1 MSRKLLLTLTLCPSL
16 MVALGACKSLTVE
29 LGKKQNT
36 SQTKDVE
43 NSEDQAARLY
53 VSWNSMEDNLER
65 LEELKKEGAR
75 AFLERYQDEGRVLL
89 RSLFRQFRDSV
100 VRNANTEHNYG
111 LSLLGS
117 LEPGQCKVLKNPQDL
132 FAMEDYGD
140 IRPLL
145 QTAILSKIKASDASQ
160 LNPSLPGSV
169 DTVTK
174 LVFFELGVKLDGT
187 SGFEKT
193 DVAEIMKADIAM
205 QVVHEQGESP
215 DLQEA
220 DGKSF
225 RFSFVH
231 EASADANQRLELEAI
246 VAKGIYDHAPEG
258 SQDFLRM
265 SYSKQKTWQVLEVK
279 NGRRVE
285 GQAENLVYSRRIALY
300 PESPSG
306 KQFKLVDT
314 TRYQMAGVQSRSFR
328 IDLDKREV
336 CAVTQGGKEPPIPGG
351 PGKDPNPKPTP
362 TPTPTPNP
370 DQPGQNDPGQNPDDP
385 SQNQK

>member
-1 MSRKLLLTLTLCPSL
+1 MSRKLLLSLSLCPAIL
-16 MVALGACKSLTVE
+16 VGFGACKSLTVE
-29 LGKKQNT
+29 LGKKQNA
-36 SQTKDVE
+36 SETKDV
-43 NSEDQAARLY
+43 NQSEDQSARLY
-53 VSWNSMEDNLER
+53 MSWNSMEDNLAR

-75 AFLERYQDEGRVLL
+75 AFLERYQNEGRVLL

-100 VRNANTEHNYG
+100 VRNAQTEHNYG

-117 LEPGQCKVLKNPQDL
+117 LQPGECKVLKNPQDL

-145 QTAILSKIKASDASQ
+145 ETAVLSKIKASDATQ
-160 LNPSLPGSV
+160 LNPTLPGSI

-174 LVFFELGVKLDGT
+174 LVFFELGVKLDGV

-193 DVAEIMKADIAM
+193 DLAEIMKADIAM
-205 QVVHEQGESP
+205 QVVHEQGESM

-231 EASADANQRLELEAI
+231 EGAGENQRLELEAI
-246 VAKGIYDHAPEG
+246 VGKGIYENAPEG

-265 SYSKQKTWQVLEVK
+265 SYAKQKTWQALELK
-279 NGRRVE
+279 NGSRVE

-300 PESPSG
+300 PESPQG

-314 TRYQMAGVQSRSFR
+314 TRYQMAGAQSRSFR
-328 IDLDKREV
+328 VDLDKREV
-336 CAVTQGGKEPPIPGG
+336 CAVTAG
-351 PGKDPNPKPTP
+351 GKDPTPPGGKDPTP
-362 TPTPTPNP
+362 PGGKDPTPPGGGTP
-370 DQPGQNDPGQNPDDP
+370 DQPGQNDPGQNTDDP
-385 SQNQK
+385 AQNQK